1 MESEKQNV
9 DKLSNEELVDILWQ
23 ALNKSNLKGVYTI
36 NESYLLKMVHMRLL
50 EKVSE
55 KVSEKVVDKTKL

>member
-9 DKLSNEELVDILWQ
+9 DKLSNEDLVDVLWQ
-23 ALNKSNLKGVYTI
+23 ALNKSSLKGVYTI
-36 NESYLLKMVHMRLL
+36 NESYLLKMVHSRLL

-55 KVSEKVVDKTKL
+55 KPVDKLKV